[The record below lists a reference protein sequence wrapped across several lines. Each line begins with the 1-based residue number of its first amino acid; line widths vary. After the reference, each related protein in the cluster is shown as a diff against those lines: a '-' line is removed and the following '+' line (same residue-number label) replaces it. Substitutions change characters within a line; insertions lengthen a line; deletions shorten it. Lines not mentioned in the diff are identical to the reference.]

1 LSSDEEE
8 LRTRLR
14 RSLRRRRAAHSPD
27 DRAADARRIAEH
39 LLARIE
45 VLHPRTLAAY
55 WADEGEPDLGPLL
68 EEAHRR
74 GVGLA
79 LPAPFGRMLHF
90 VRWSP
95 GAPLQAARF
104 GIPVPVEGVRIK
116 PTELDWV
123 LVPLVAFTVRGQR
136 LGRGGGFYDRTFARR
151 SPGGPPLLIGVAYAW
166 QEVESLPRA
175 PWDVDLDAVVTPEG
189 WRDCRAGI
197 PRENDP

>member
-1 LSSDEEE
+1 LSPDEDD
-8 LRTRLR
+8 LRARLR
-14 RSLRRRRAAHSPD
+14 RSLRTRRAAQPLA
-27 DRAADARRIAEH
+27 DRAADARRIAGH
-39 LLARIE
+39 LLAQIE
-45 VLHPRTLAAY
+45 SLHPRSLAAY

-79 LPAPFGRMLHF
+79 LPVPSGRTLHF

-95 GAPLQAARF
+95 GVPLRTARF
-104 GIPVPVEGVRIK
+104 GIPVPESGLRIE

-123 LVPLVAFTVRGQR
+123 LVPLVAFTMRGQR

-151 SPGGPPLLIGVAYAW
+151 TPGVCPLLVGVAYAW

-189 WRDCRAGI
+189 WRDCTAEI